1 MKKIFLMLAVTFIL
15 ATSFNVCNAEY
26 VYVTTNKGNI
36 YLDTSSVKVVDP
48 NPPYYYIGGHF
59 INHDGNKVVN
69 SFDVVLGYNWDTKET
84 FSWQN
89 GSWQRFNTYGE
100 STGPRMNRKIAD
112 ALFKI
117 AYGQNF
123 YGY

>member
-1 MKKIFLMLAVTFIL
+1 MKKIILMFAVTFIV
-15 ATSFNVCNAEY
+15 ATSFNICNAEY
-26 VYVTTNKGNI
+26 VYVTTNKGTI
-36 YLDTSSVKVVDP
+36 YLDTSSVRVGDY
-48 NPPYYYIGGHF
+48 NPPYYQVGGHF
-59 INHDGNKVVN
+59 ILHDGNKVIN
-69 SFDVVLGYNWDTKET
+69 SFDVILSYNWNTKET

-89 GSWQRFNTYGE
+89 GSWQRYNTYGE

-112 ALFKI
+112 ALFRI